1 MPSVMHPKVIAYSV
15 ENVAM
20 IHTCGM
26 KVLVASNGTWMK
38 NIPVPPNTVVQSSTY
53 GRSGVKSQPK

>member
-1 MPSVMHPKVIAYSV
+1 MHPKVIAYSV

-38 NIPVPPNTVVQSSTY
+38 NIPVPPNKSSTY